1 MFKKAFIIYHKDD
14 NDGVFSGALMYYYFN
29 RIVGKQSCNIKTV
42 GVDYN
47 DLRSYDKA
55 KLDELRAEY
64 KYLVITD
71 VSLPLELMEYAY
83 NLWGKDFI
91 WIDHHAPIIEAM
103 TNAGLNK
110 KVKGIRSI
118 KESALYH
125 AYQFCTEARGKNT
138 ATPYLLRI
146 LSALDSWHYDVFDK
160 ELCRAVNAG
169 TTNEFKLDISAV
181 IKLIE
186 KNGLDDSASWD
197 ALLEQCKQI
206 GNVLVEK
213 SKRRD
218 ADLIA
223 RSGDYNW
230 TITDK
235 NGNPL
240 RMACALFTQGPSSSL
255 MFETADEERAQ
266 CGLIFKHNPD
276 RTWTISLYNTREK
289 FDQEFHAG
297 QWCREKYQGGGHAGA
312 AGCTI
317 SEEQF
322 IEALKTRRI

>member
-14 NDGVFSGALMYYYFN
+14 NDGVFSGALMYYYFS
-29 RIVGKQSCNIKTV
+29 RIVGTQSRNIKTV

-55 KLDELRAEY
+55 KLDELRGQY

-83 NLWGKDFI
+83 SLWGKDFI

-103 TNAGLNK
+103 TKAGLNK
-110 KVKGIRSI
+110 VVTGIRSTN
-118 KESALYH
+118 ESALYH
-125 AYQFCTEARGKNT
+125 AYQFCVEKRTNT
-138 ATPYLLRI
+138 VNMPRLLRI

-169 TTNEFKLDISAV
+169 VTNEFKLDINAV

-186 KNGLDDSASWD
+186 KNGLDNPDSWD
-197 ALLEQCKQI
+197 DILGECYQI
-206 GNVLVEK
+206 GKILVEK

-230 TITDK
+230 LITDID
-235 NGNPL
+235 GNPL
-240 RMACALFTQGPSSSL
+240 RTACALFIQGPSSSL
-255 MFETADEERAQ
+255 IFETADEERAQ